1 MLMQVI
7 GMAVAS
13 LERID
18 TLVPKLHDLGRRH
31 AGYGVTI
38 EHYDVV
44 ADALLWTLEKGL
56 GSQFT
61 PEVREASTTIYGVL
75 AQTMQAGGIAN
86 VKAAA

>member
-38 EHYDVV
+38 VHYDVV

-61 PEVREASTTIYGVL
+61 PEVREAWTTIYGVL